1 MAQKQRGGRG
11 QGSGGRVTASKDR
24 NTESGRYTPPIPRDV
39 RHSPRWYPWLLL
51 GLLILGVIVIIL
63 NYVQVLPASPT
74 NWYTLVGLIGILSGA
89 MLATRYR

>member
-1 MAQKQRGGRG
+1 MAQKNRQGKG
-11 QGSGGRVTASKDR
+11 QGSGGRVTPARDR
-24 NTESGRYTPPIPRDV
+24 SIQSGRYTPPIPRYV

-51 GLLILGVIVIIL
+51 TLLLLGVIVIIL

-74 NWYTLVGLIGILSGA
+74 NWYTLAGLVGILSGA